1 MKVKNIIYSTM
12 ILLILASCNK
22 EEDHYESKNVKVDSV
37 FDKKDE
43 ALDDKENQESN
54 DSNEQN
60 QQEDNQENKEDNN
73 QNQEENKNGDEEK
86 ENDPDSNNN
95 ESENQ
100 DKKKYKATNSLNLR
114 REANTNADN
123 IILAIDLGTEFEALE
138 ELEANGQSWVKLEYK
153 GETGYVVK
161 DLLEEVNN

>member
-37 FDKKDE
+37 FDKKNE
-43 ALDDKENQESN
+43 TLDDKENQDNN
-54 DSNEQN
+54 DSN

-73 QNQEENKNGDEEK
+73 QNQEENVNGDEEK
-86 ENDPDSNNN
+86 ENSPDSNNN

-114 REANTNADN
+114 TAPNTNADN
-123 IILAIDLGTEFEALE
+123 IILAIDLGTEFEAIE
-138 ELEANGQSWVKLEYK
+138 ELEANGQSWVKLEYQGK
-153 GETGYVVK
+153 TGYVVK

>member
-37 FDKKDE
+37 FDKKNE
-43 ALDDKENQESN
+43 TLDDKENQDNN
-54 DSNEQN
+54 DSN

-73 QNQEENKNGDEEK
+73 QNQEENVNGDEEK
-86 ENDPDSNNN
+86 ENSPDSNNN

-114 REANTNADN
+114 TAPNTNADN
-123 IILAIDLGTEFEALE
+123 IILAIELGTEFEAIE
-138 ELEANGQSWVKLEYK
+138 ELEANGRSWVKLEYQGK
-153 GETGYVVK
+153 TGYVVK